1 MCGTH
6 YYEWILSMTRAT
18 LVITAPRVRASFG
31 EPVPERAARARVPR
45 EPQTYEARRLPRAR
59 DMPFLNGART
69 G

>member
-31 EPVPERAARARVPR
+31 EPVPERAARRGVPR
-45 EPQTYEARRLPRAR
+45 EPQTYETRRSRTGSC
-59 DMPFLNGART
+59 MPFLNGART